1 LGIVSAFSVHYY
13 SNFIVLTDNQRMKYA
28 NLLKLLIILL
38 VVGQNQY
45 ACAEDFT
52 NTPEFWDGFTLGG
65 YSSAGITAHSH
76 GETEA
81 AINEISLILSY
92 NNNSRV
98 SFFSELEL
106 EEPLYWNDQDKFS
119 HDGSYLDLERF
130 YFDFNLTEKSN
141 IRAGRFLTPAGRWNL
156 LHAAPLVWTT
166 SRPLATSRL
175 FPIATNGLMLFGAV
189 PLTNMGLEYSVFA
202 ETLKDQHQDG
212 DEILFK
218 DIVGARLDFTGNTKA
233 GIVLM
238 HFKERMQG
246 EPAFNMVGLDF
257 LTQFNGWELSGEGFQ
272 RFYTDGKNGGSG
284 AYLQTVAPLGNR
296 WHAIARLETFQ
307 RPDESNDDKWLLG
320 LAWRRTNNQI
330 LKLEVVGG
338 DTEYDESPKG
348 FLASFAI
355 LF

>member
-1 LGIVSAFSVHYY
+1 
-13 SNFIVLTDNQRMKYA
+13 MKYA
-28 NLLKLLIILL
+28 NFLKALFAIFALSLTL
-38 VVGQNQY
+38 P
-45 ACAEDFT
+45 ALAEESPTT
-52 NTPEFWDGFTLGG
+52 NSFWDDFTLGG
-65 YSSAGITAHSH
+65 YSSASVTAHNH

-81 AINEISLILSY
+81 AIDEISFIVGW
-92 NNNSRV
+92 NNNGRV

-106 EEPLYWNDQDKFS
+106 EEPLSWNDEKQFT

-130 YFDFNLTEKSN
+130 YFDFNLSEKAN
-141 IRAGRFLTPAGRWNL
+141 IRAGRFLTPAGRWNV

-175 FPIATNGLMLFGAV
+175 FPISTNGVMLFGAV
-189 PLTNMGLEYSVFA
+189 PLNQLGMEYSVFA

-212 DEILFK
+212 DEVLFK
-218 DIVGARLDFTGNTKA
+218 DTFGARIDLNSQLKT

-238 HFKERMQG
+238 HFKERMAG
-246 EPAFNMVGLDF
+246 SPAFNMIGLDF
-257 LTQFNGWELSGEGFQ
+257 LTQIKGWELSGEGFQ

-284 AYLQTVAPLGNR
+284 AYVQTVAPLGNR

-307 RPDESNDDKWLLG
+307 RPDEGTDDKWLLG
-320 LAWRRTNNQI
+320 LAWKRTDSQI
-330 LKLEVVGG
+330 LKLEIVGG
-338 DTEYDESPKG
+338 DTEYDTSPKG